1 MSENSFRYTLMPV
14 IPETKAPAL
23 AKGFEYDDFSY
34 GGDYRNGDC
43 RQAGH
48 VTHRNAN
55 LFVID
60 VDDLEGFL
68 DTRLGSLLFD
78 LGLEKFI
85 TYKSA
90 SGPKFHLYFTDPDG
104 SLGDS
109 EWPGQWASKF
119 AYDVKSN
126 GFVRAEPA
134 YVPTGNPP
142 VDVAEILDIWVQFEE
157 AIAADKEAHK
167 AEVRKNRPDKNLDRQ
182 SAWSGELSW
191 SDWHHEDSS
200 PVEDFTCDY
209 EDALRIA
216 GQLRNYYEGYEDG
229 LREFTTATYDSPGYE
244 GENWEET
251 FDRLW
256 HSMEP
261 NGGMSIEERQR
272 REEEVWNGID
282 PDFSG
287 RERAVAEAQ
296 VRYENSQ
303 AAEQF
308 LRDRFDVPAPAL
320 PEPGDDHEP
329 EEWDNAY
336 APDQYVPG
344 DAPQTI
350 VPAIDPIY
358 QIPGVRNFFER
369 KLAEELYEQR
379 ERERAQSEWTARG
392 GFRDDLMDLEDPP
405 KPSMLAITGHS
416 EFPFL
421 IVENSVTVMFGQRGG
436 GKTWTAATWAE
447 QEIRYGNHVVWLDFE
462 RQDRLMKKKLDT
474 LRVQKHQARAQFH
487 YSDNGLPP
495 VDYISSCIR
504 EWKEASRGKRVLV
517 VIDSF
522 RDLLNAAVPDG
533 DSNSGESVAKVY
545 DVFLNKLHKAG
556 ATLCLIDHEAKTGNG
571 SAFGSERKES
581 AADFVLQIEQN
592 IAFTKK
598 RSGYA
603 TIHVKKDRYGTVPG
617 NQDATEVGYLWVPG
631 SDDAHKLGYPDRP
644 EIRFD
649 KPDSAE
655 KAEKKQASN
664 DIDVRRIESVV
675 GYLVAHGGLNGLV
688 DAGSYADLAG
698 KLLEEDAKEA
708 PEHRAWVYVQG
719 KQKGQSWKV
728 SSIAARIG
736 DFVNGKYIP
745 ESYSYPAKIRK
756 DATGKLFLET
766 AADRVPEVQ
775 AEKPSIEGFETD
787 DVPWNN

>member
-1 MSENSFRYTLMPV
+1 MSEFKYTYIPV
-14 IPETKAPAL
+14 IPDGKSPAL
-23 AKGFEYDDFSY
+23 STYTPGALSQGDDL
-34 GGDYRNGDC
+34 RNGDF

-48 VTHRNAN
+48 VTHPNSG

-60 VDDLEGFL
+60 VDDIGGFL
-68 DTRLGSLLFD
+68 ETKLGTLLTTHDLPSLV
-78 LGLEKFI
+78 

-90 SGPKFHLYFTDPDG
+90 TEDKYHLYFDTADLDRE
-104 SLGDS
+104 DI
-109 EWPGQWASKF
+109 PGQWGSIF
-119 AYDVKSN
+119 CYDVKSN

-134 YVPTGNPP
+134 YLPTGNPP
-142 VDVAEILDIWVQFEE
+142 TDALMCGFWDELCE
-157 AIAADKEAHK
+157 AIETDKAAYKN
-167 AEVRKNRPDKNLDRQ
+167 EVRKNRPEKQGDYQPGSFDLR
-182 SAWSGELSW
+182 WG
-191 SDWHHEDSS
+191 DWHHADGS

-229 LREFTTATYDSPGYE
+229 LREFSTAMYNSPGYE
-244 GENWEET
+244 GESWEET

-272 REEEVWNGID
+272 REEEIWDGID

-296 VRYENSQ
+296 SRYENSQ

-320 PEPGDDHEP
+320 PEPDDDREP

-336 APDQYVPG
+336 TPDQYTPG
-344 DAPQTI
+344 DSPQAAA
-350 VPAIDPIY
+350 PAIDPIY

-392 GFRDDLMDLEDPP
+392 GFRTDLMDLEDPP
-405 KPSMLAITGHS
+405 KPSMLAITGHQ

-462 RQDRLMKKKLDT
+462 RQDRLMKVKLDT
-474 LRVQKHQARAQFH
+474 LRVPKHLARAQFH

-495 VDYISSCIR
+495 VDYISECIK
-504 EWKEASRGKRVLV
+504 EWKEASRNKRVLV

-533 DSNSGESVAKVY
+533 DSNSGETVAKVY

-603 TIHVKKDRYGTVPG
+603 TIHVRKDRYGTVPG

-631 SDDAHKLGYPDRP
+631 SDDARKLGYPDIP
-644 EIRFD
+644 QIRVD
-649 KPDSAE
+649 KPDSVE

-675 GYLVAHGGLNGLV
+675 NYLVAKGGLNGLV

-698 KLLEEDAKEA
+698 KLLEEDAKEV
-708 PEHRAWVYVQG
+708 PGHRAWVYVQG
-719 KQKGQSWKV
+719 KQKGESWKV
-728 SSIAARIG
+728 SSIATRIG
-736 DFVNGKYIP
+736 DFVKGEKIP
-745 ESYSYPAKIRK
+745 DGYTYPAKIRK

-766 AADRVPEVQ
+766 AADRVPETK
-775 AEKPSIEGFETD
+775 AEKPSIEELGFETEESS
-787 DVPWNN
+787 